1 MLNTC
6 AEPLKLEVKKK
17 EIARKKKKKE
27 KPKPFG
33 NDNCEKGKDYH
44 PAK

>member
-1 MLNTC
+1 MCQTPKVGSEEKRNC
-6 AEPLKLEVKKK
+6 PK
-17 EIARKKKKKE
+17 KKKKKE